1 MTLSKNNIKVAVV
14 GAGLAGSECAWILA
28 EKYGVTLLF
37 WPKFHCELN
46 PIESVWCYIKQYVRK
61 RTDQTYNKMI
71 RLIEEAKQQ
80 FKSINLNAKLWRRF
94 WQAINMY
101 DKKLPY
107 AQIIQLLYGN
117 RKEENKSHRKIYD
130 KLL

>member
-1 MTLSKNNIKVAVV
+1 
-14 GAGLAGSECAWILA
+14 LA

-37 WPKFHCELN
+37 WPKFHYELN

-61 RTDQTYNKMI
+61 RTDQTYDKMI

-107 AQIIQLLYGN
+107 VEIIQLLYGC
-117 RKEENKSHRKIYD
+117 RTAENQAHRRIYNTI
-130 KLL
+130 LLKQ